1 MGRFSV
7 ILLDTYVLLWFTSE
21 PAKLSKA
28 ARIAIGDARNR
39 GEGLALCDI
48 SLLELTTAANKGRI
62 LLGISL
68 GTLLKELV
76 NRFVVLPISA
86 KACAKMRD
94 LPANYPADPADRI
107 IGATA
112 LVEGIPLV
120 TADLGIRRAK
130 ALHTVW

>member
-1 MGRFSV
+1 MGRFGV
-7 ILLDTYVLLWFTSE
+7 ILLDTHVVLWFTSE

-28 ARIAIGDARNR
+28 ARIAIDDARHR
-39 GEGLALCDI
+39 GEGLAFCDI
-48 SLLELTTAANKGRI
+48 SLLELTTVANKGRI

-68 GTLLKELV
+68 ETFLNELV

-130 ALHTVW
+130 AVHTVW

>member
-7 ILLDTYVLLWFTSE
+7 ILLDTHAVLWFTSE

-28 ARIAIGDARNR
+28 ARIAIDDARYR

-48 SLLELTTAANKGRI
+48 SLLELTTVANKGRI

-68 GTLLKELV
+68 ETFLNESV
-76 NRFVVLPISA
+76 NRFVVFPISA
-86 KACAKMRD
+86 KAGAKMRD

-120 TADLGIRRAK
+120 TADPGIRRAK
-130 ALHTVW
+130 ALHPVW

>member
-1 MGRFSV
+1 M
-7 ILLDTYVLLWFTSE
+7 ILLDTHVVLWLTTE
-21 PAKLSKA
+21 PTKLSKA
-28 ARIAIGDARNR
+28 ARSAIDDTRAS

-48 SLLELTTAANKGRI
+48 SLLELTSVANEGRI

-68 GTLLKELV
+68 ETFLNELV
-76 NRFVVLPISA
+76 NRLVILPISA
-86 KACAKMRD
+86 QACAKIRD

-112 LVEGIPLV
+112 LVQGLALV

-130 ALHTVW
+130 AVHTVW